1 MDVIKKIDALMEER
15 NWSEYRLALESGLS
29 TSTIANIHRRNT
41 VPSVTTLEA
50 ICDAFGITLSQFFA
64 ETENYF
70 EVQLSFEQREM
81 FNDWVTLTKEQK
93 QILSATIK
101 EFKKIK

>member
-1 MDVIKKIDALMEER
+1 MDVIKRIDALMEER
-15 NWSEYRLALESGLS
+15 NWSEYRLSQESGLS

-41 VPSVTTLEA
+41 VPSITTLES
-50 ICDAFGITLSQFFA
+50 ICEAFGITMSQFFA
-64 ETENYF
+64 ETQDHC
-70 EVQLSFEQREM
+70 EVYLSSEQREM